1 MKRKFEESSE
11 LVEKK
16 SRLDGS
22 FSVLSKRKHS
32 FEAPQAKRYHKYS
45 IVEEKDRYIQ
55 KLEDVIKQMMSK
67 MQELEYQLEISR
79 TMCDNSI
86 HNNNLIQSF

>member
-1 MKRKFEESSE
+1 MKRKFDESIE
-11 LVEKK
+11 IVEKK
-16 SRLDGS
+16 GRLEGS
-22 FSVLSKRKHS
+22 FSVLSKRKQC

-55 KLEDVIKQMMSK
+55 KLEHVIKQMMSK

-79 TMCDNSI
+79 SMCDNSI

>member
-1 MKRKFEESSE
+1 MKRKFDESIE
-11 LVEKK
+11 IVEKK
-16 SRLDGS
+16 GRLEGS
-22 FSVLSKRKHS
+22 FSMLSKRKQC

-55 KLEDVIKQMMSK
+55 KLEHVIKQMMSK

-79 TMCDNSI
+79 SMCDNSI